1 MNSIKLNVTQSMLD
15 DNILCLEIDQ
25 FLEQNNVSSQQKFK
39 VITCVM
45 EALGNVI
52 EHTTCQLEDII
63 IILHCN
69 SNMIT
74 IDLLDNSPFPPLNE
88 EAACPSPLSLSGR
101 GLWIIQQWMDQ
112 VKFQSS
118 ATGTHLKLSLLR
130 HE

>member
-1 MNSIKLNVTQSMLD
+1 MLD
-15 DNILCLEIDQ
+15 DNILCLKIDQ

-69 SNMIT
+69 SDRIT
-74 IDLLDNSPFPPLNE
+74 IDLLDNSPFTPLNE
-88 EAACPSPLSLSGR
+88 EATCPSPLSLSGR

-118 ATGTHLKLSLLR
+118 AAGTHLKLCLLR
-130 HE
+130 NS